1 MAISPALIEDCKNG
15 LRKAQRRF
23 YDAYSAY
30 VLTVCLRYF
39 ASRDEAEDAMIQAMY
54 KALTSLDKLR
64 DPGSF
69 NAWIRRVAVNECL
82 MILRARKMQPVP
94 EDALMSYPIPENI
107 TDHLESKSLLSLL
120 STLPLG
126 SRTVFNLYVIEGY
139 SHKEIA
145 DLMGISINTSKS
157 QFIYARKKM
166 AALLGRTEQL
176 PTDE

>member
-15 LRKAQRRF
+15 LRQAQHQL

-30 VLTVCLRYF
+30 VLAVCLRYF

-54 KALTSLDKLR
+54 KALISLDKLR
-64 DPGSF
+64 DPGAIK
-69 NAWIRRVAVNECL
+69 AWIRRVAVNECL
-82 MILRARKMQPVP
+82 MILRSRKMLTVP
-94 EDALMSYPIPENI
+94 EDSLMSYPTPESI
-107 TDHLESKSLLSLL
+107 TDQLESKSLISLL
-120 STLPLG
+120 ALLPLG

-157 QFIYARKKM
+157 QLIYARKKM
-166 AALLGRTEQL
+166 AALLGRTEQV
-176 PTDE
+176 PSDE